1 MKRIIKLTESDL
13 TRIIKLVI
21 NEDKSITMD
30 LVNKVKGSLTP
41 KQFEAL
47 KYKHKDGLSTKEIS
61 DKMDLT
67 YNQVNNLLK
76 KGTEDVK
83 KHSNVIDKNPPLTNN
98 KRKML
103 KMETLDGDIRSLI
116 EKYSND
122 LSKEE
127 IYKTIRKVIN

>member
-1 MKRIIKLTESDL
+1 MRNKLTESDID
-13 TRIIKLVI
+13 RIVKRVI

-30 LVNKVKGSLTP
+30 LINKVKNGLSP

-47 KYKHKDGLSTKEIS
+47 SYKHKDNLSTKEIS
-61 DKMDLT
+61 DKMGMS
-67 YNQVNNLLK
+67 YNQVTNILK
-76 KGTEDVK
+76 KGTDNAK
-83 KHSNVIDKNPPLTNN
+83 KQSNVIDKNPPIDNS
-98 KRKML
+98 KSKMI
-103 KMETLDGDIRSLI
+103 KMENLDGDIRSLI

>member
-1 MKRIIKLTESDL
+1 MRNRLTESDL
-13 TRIIKLVI
+13 NRIVRRVI

-30 LVNKVKGSLTP
+30 LINKVKDGLTP
-41 KQFEAL
+41 KQFEVL

-61 DKMDLT
+61 DKMDMT
-67 YNQVNNLLK
+67 YNQVNSLLK
-76 KGTEDVK
+76 RGTEDVK
-83 KHSNVIDKNPPLTNN
+83 KHSNVIDKNSPLTNN

-103 KMETLDGDIRSLI
+103 KMETLDGDVRSLI
-116 EKYSND
+116 EKYSNE

>member
-1 MKRIIKLTESDL
+1 MRNKLTESDID
-13 TRIIKLVI
+13 RIVKRVI

-30 LVNKVKGSLTP
+30 LINKVKNGLSP

-47 KYKHKDGLSTKEIS
+47 SYKHKDNLSTKEIS
-61 DKMDLT
+61 DKMGMS
-67 YNQVNNLLK
+67 YNQVTNILK
-76 KGTEDVK
+76 KGTDNAK
-83 KHSNVIDKNPPLTNN
+83 KQSNVIDKNPPIDNS
-98 KRKML
+98 KRKMI
-103 KMETLDGDIRSLI
+103 KMENLDGDIRSLI

>member
-13 TRIIKLVI
+13 TRIVERVI

-30 LVNKVKGSLTP
+30 LINKVKNGLSP

-47 KYKHKDGLSTKEIS
+47 SYKHEDNLSTKEIS
-61 DKMDLT
+61 DKMDMS
-67 YNQVNNLLK
+67 YSQVSNLLK
-76 KGTEDVK
+76 KGSDNVK
-83 KHSNVIDKNPPLTNN
+83 KQSNIIDKNPPIDNN
-98 KRKML
+98 KRKVI

-116 EKYSND
+116 EKYSKD

-127 IYKTIRKVIN
+127 IYKIIRKVIN

>member
-1 MKRIIKLTESDL
+1 MRNNLTESDIDSIVK
-13 TRIIKLVI
+13 RVI

-30 LVNKVKGSLTP
+30 LINKVKNGLSP

-47 KYKHKDGLSTKEIS
+47 SYKHKDNLSTKEIS
-61 DKMDLT
+61 DKMGMS
-67 YNQVNNLLK
+67 YNQVTNILK
-76 KGTEDVK
+76 KGTDNAK
-83 KHSNVIDKNPPLTNN
+83 KQSNVIDKNPPIDNS
-98 KRKML
+98 KRKMI
-103 KMETLDGDIRSLI
+103 KMENLDGDIRSLI